1 MTNPFLIFFFFF
13 FGDVKYSSAKS
24 VADTAASDCSRDL
37 PIHLCPGGAAQEMSE
52 RVVAF
57 PIILTNAG
65 LLES

>member
-1 MTNPFLIFFFFF
+1 M
-13 FGDVKYSSAKS
+13 KYSSAKS